1 MKLQRI
7 PFSKEEIAKMAWNAA
22 HDKRNS
28 PELPKNMS
36 IDCTPEN
43 TQIWERNY
51 TLYQL
56 ESEKQK
62 GGPE

>member
-1 MKLQRI
+1 
-7 PFSKEEIAKMAWNAA
+7 MAWNAA